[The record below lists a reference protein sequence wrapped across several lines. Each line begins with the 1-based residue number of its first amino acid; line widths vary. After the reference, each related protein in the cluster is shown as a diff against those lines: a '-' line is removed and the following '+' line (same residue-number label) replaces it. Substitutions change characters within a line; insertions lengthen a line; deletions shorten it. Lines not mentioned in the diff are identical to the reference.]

1 MAIKEY
7 SADSGSGVTLW
18 GRMSSCNVQKAA
30 WALEETGVA
39 YRRIDAGGQWGGL
52 DDPAYRALNP
62 HGRIPTL
69 VDGDTVVW
77 ESDAIVRYVAAR
89 YGAGGLWPEAPEAR
103 AAADQWMAWTAT
115 SLYPDWI
122 ALFWKLVRTPPE
134 ERRPDAIAR
143 HLKATADRFVLL
155 DQHLK
160 TSRYMTG
167 NTFNMA
173 DIPAG
178 MMLYRWFEMDIA
190 RPDTPHVAEWYA
202 RLRARPGYLKAVCIP
217 YDDLVGRRAY

>member
-1 MAIKEY
+1 MAATPA
-7 SADSGSGVTLW
+7 STGSPVTLW
-18 GRMSSCNVQKAA
+18 GRISSCNVQKAA
-30 WALEETGVA
+30 WALEECGVA
-39 YRRIDAGGQWGGL
+39 YERIDAGGDWGGL

-89 YGAGGLWPEAPEAR
+89 YGAGTLWPETPEVR
-103 AAADQWMAWTAT
+103 ATADQWMAWTAA

-122 ALFWKLVRTPPE
+122 GLFWKLVRTPA
-134 ERRPDAIAR
+134 ERRDPDAIAR
-143 HLKATADRFVLL
+143 HLKAASEGFLAL

-160 TSRYMTG
+160 TSRYMAG
-167 NTFNMA
+167 NAFTMA

-178 MMLYRWFEMDIA
+178 MMLYRWFAMDID
-190 RPDTPHVAEWYA
+190 RPVTPHVEDWHA
-202 RLRARPGYLKAVCIP
+202 RLRERPAYLKAVCIP
-217 YDDLVGRRAY
+217 YDELVGKERA